1 MLKKICLSLFVLLLI
16 VITTVL
22 LLPLSLFQ
30 GHIVDLVNS
39 SGLVELRLDRPI
51 SYRLIDAQKISAT
64 EVNIKSSGYEVFL
77 DEITID
83 VNLGSLLKRDIIIDA
98 LNVKVKSFKEIEKN
112 IKAPKK
118 KKIERLDNTSR
129 TPLDSVVINNFSLD
143 IEKVHIEKHVIDDIS
158 LSSKKVALSVTPLL
172 IESEFDISVFKEA
185 VKGSI
190 SLDKKDAQSFSLN
203 VLLRDIAKM
212 SNHFDLS
219 NINLYGDINL
229 QLNGLLK
236 NQKDILGNPMS
247 LVINGKKLKWTGKD
261 LDKILDAYI
270 DSKKVGLLDAAGY
283 LALGPIGILVAKGTD
298 LGHAG
303 IRGITRGETQIREL
317 HADIILADKV
327 ISLQDVAVA
336 TAEHKVVAKGKVNLK
351 DMVFKDFSV
360 ASVDEKGCSVFI
372 QGIKGPLSSPEIG
385 ALGSFVNEVFSPVSD
400 LFNRGLSLITDN
412 CDKHYQGVVK

>member
-129 TPLDSVVINNFSLD
+129 TPLDSVVINNFNLD